1 MTQFEYSCPNDH
13 SVKFILEMC
22 GRTAQCPKCSARFEV
37 PTLEEVREMLG
48 DDITPELEK
57 EFQEA
62 KKKLEAHAKA
72 KARRAQAAAQSSS
85 SQLHE
90 FEFECPNG
98 DQVKFTLEMCGHA
111 AKCPKC
117 GIRFDVPKLEFVREM
132 LEGQIDSE
140 LEEEFKNAEIKY
152 QEFLKAKALKRAQLE
167 KEKKE
172 KAEKEEEEKAEQ
184 KKAAREKAEKEA
196 KEKEAQEKAEQET
209 KEKAE
214 HETKESEERTKK
226 TQEMKF
232 TFGMDFAEGSSEES
246 SEEST
251 EESSEEMISF
261 LCPNGHQLEAPV
273 SSAGKKGKCPECG
286 AKFKVPSMESLEES
300 SQSSELELNP
310 EGGLSPDEIQ
320 ASEQT
325 KAFTDKETAV
335 LPPKISISKDS
346 TEKPF
351 LYPNLA
357 IGKTGEIDLGLDE
370 TIQSIPEAVK
380 MDPMAKFFWTLWTSG
395 SEPTEESG
403 KSEEAAKDGAESD
416 GKPEES
422 LEEKDCGKPEEKEE
436 KPELNDF
443 RANIIG
449 KSIKSAQAGKIE
461 IQTADG
467 KVFCPLEFYEDRSLS
482 RIGYF
487 EALDEN
493 ERPITLVIRWENVV
507 RIVVKK

>member
-1 MTQFEYSCPNDH
+1 MTQFEYSCPNNH

-48 DDITPELEK
+48 DDITPDLEK

-72 KARRAQAAAQSSS
+72 KAKRAQAAAQSSS
-85 SQLHE
+85 SSQLHE
-90 FEFECPNG
+90 FEFDCPNG
-98 DQVKFTLEMCGHA
+98 DQVKFTLEMCGHT

-117 GIRFDVPKLEFVREM
+117 GIRFDVPKLEVVREM
-132 LEGQIDSE
+132 LEGQIDEE
-140 LEEEFKNAEIKY
+140 LEKEFKNAEIKY

-167 KEKKE
+167 KEAKE
-172 KAEKEEEEKAEQ
+172 KAETEKAEKEKEEEEKSAQE
-184 KKAAREKAEKEA
+184 KTELEVKEKAERDA
-196 KEKEAQEKAEQET
+196 KEKEET
-209 KEKAE
+209 A
-214 HETKESEERTKK
+214 KK
-226 TQEMKF
+226 PQF
-232 TFGMDFAEGSSEES
+232 TFGLDSSEES
-246 SEEST
+246 SDDSP

-286 AKFKVPSMESLEES
+286 AKFKVPSMEALEETAAS
-300 SQSSELELNP
+300 GELELNP
-310 EGGLSPDEIQ
+310 ESELSLDESK
-320 ASEQT
+320 AAEQT
-325 KAFTDKETAV
+325 KAFSENETKAF
-335 LPPKISISKDS
+335 PPKISISTDS
-346 TEKPF
+346 TERPF

-395 SEPTEESG
+395 AEPAAEAE
-403 KSEEAAKDGAESD
+403 KSEEEAKDEA
-416 GKPEES
+416 
-422 LEEKDCGKPEEKEE
+422 KPEEKEE
-436 KPELNDF
+436 KPEPKDF
-443 RANIIG
+443 RENIIG
-449 KSIKSAQAGKIE
+449 KSIKSSQAGKIE

>member
-1 MTQFEYSCPNDH
+1 MTQFEYSCPNNH

-48 DDITPELEK
+48 DEITPELEK

-72 KARRAQAAAQSSS
+72 KAKRAQAAAHGSSS

-98 DQVKFTLEMCGHA
+98 DQVKFTLEMCGHT

-117 GIRFDVPKLEFVREM
+117 GIRFDVPKLELVREM
-132 LEGQIDSE
+132 LEGQIDDE
-140 LEEEFKNAEIKY
+140 LEKEFKNAEIKY
-152 QEFLKAKALKRAQLE
+152 QEYLKAKALKRAQLE
-167 KEKKE
+167 KEAKE
-172 KAEKEEEEKAEQ
+172 KAETGKAEKEKEEEEKA
-184 KKAAREKAEKEA
+184 
-196 KEKEAQEKAEQET
+196 AQEKTELEAKAKPERDAKGNEET
-209 KEKAE
+209 A
-214 HETKESEERTKK
+214 KK
-226 TQEMKF
+226 PPELKF
-232 TFGMDFAEGSSEES
+232 TFGMEPEDESPEES
-246 SEEST
+246 P

-286 AKFKVPSMESLEES
+286 AKFKVPTMESLEETAAS
-300 SQSSELELNP
+300 GELELNP
-310 EGGLSPDEIQ
+310 ESELSLDESK
-320 ASEQT
+320 AAEQT
-325 KAFTDKETAV
+325 KAFTEKETQAF
-335 LPPKISISKDS
+335 PPKISISKDS
-346 TEKPF
+346 TERPF

-395 SEPTEESG
+395 SEPAAEAE
-403 KSEEAAKDGAESD
+403 KSEEETKDEA
-416 GKPEES
+416 
-422 LEEKDCGKPEEKEE
+422 KPEEKEE
-436 KPELNDF
+436 KTEKDDF

-449 KSIKSAQAGKIE
+449 KSIKSSQAGKIE

-467 KVFCPLEFYEDRSLS
+467 KVFSPLEFYEDRSLS

>member
-72 KARRAQAAAQSSS
+72 KAKRAQAAAQSSSS

-98 DQVKFTLEMCGHA
+98 DQVKFTLEMCGHT

-132 LEGQIDSE
+132 LEGQIDEE
-140 LEEEFKNAEIKY
+140 LEEEFKNAEVKY

-172 KAEKEEEEKAEQ
+172 KAEKEEEKAEQ
-184 KKAAREKAEKEA
+184 KKAA
-196 KEKEAQEKAEQET
+196 QEKAEQEA

-214 HETKESEERTKK
+214 QEKAEQEAKEKAESEAKENEEKVKK
-226 TQEMKF
+226 PLDFQF
-232 TFGMDFAEGSSEES
+232 AFGMDSSEES
-246 SEEST
+246 SEEPT

-286 AKFKVPSMESLEES
+286 AKFKVPTMESLEET
-300 SQSSELELNP
+300 SQGSELELNP
-310 EGGLSPDEIQ
+310 EGGLSLDEIQ

-325 KAFTDKETAV
+325 KAFTDKESKV
-335 LPPKISISKDS
+335 LPPKITISKDS

-395 SEPTEESG
+395 AEPAAESG
-403 KSEEAAKDGAESD
+403 KTEEGVKDGAESD

-422 LEEKDCGKPEEKEE
+422 PEEKADGKPEEKEE
-436 KPELNDF
+436 KPEQNDF

-449 KSIKSAQAGKIE
+449 SSIKSSQAGKIE

-467 KVFCPLEFYEDRSLS
+467 KIFTPMEFYEDRSLS

-487 EALDEN
+487 EALDEK

>member
-1 MTQFEYSCPNDH
+1 MTQFEYSCPNNH

-48 DDITPELEK
+48 DDITPELEE
-57 EFQEA
+57 EFQAA
-62 KKKLEAHAKA
+62 KKKLEEHAKA
-72 KARRAQAAAQSSS
+72 KAKRAQAAAQRSSS

-90 FEFECPNG
+90 FEFDCPNG
-98 DQVKFTLEMCGHA
+98 DQVKFTLEMCGHT

-132 LEGQIDSE
+132 LEGQIDEE
-140 LEEEFKNAEIKY
+140 LEKEFKNAEIKY

-167 KEKKE
+167 KEAKE
-172 KAEKEEEEKAEQ
+172 KSEKEKEEKAEQ
-184 KKAAREKAEKEA
+184 EA
-196 KEKEAQEKAEQET
+196 KEKEAQEKADQEAKEKEERET
-209 KEKAE
+209 KENE
-214 HETKESEERTKK
+214 ESVKK
-226 TQEMKF
+226 PKDFQF
-232 TFGMDFAEGSSEES
+232 TFGMES

-251 EESSEEMISF
+251 EQSTEESPEESSEEMISF

-286 AKFKVPSMESLEES
+286 AKFKVPSMESLEEA
-300 SQSSELELNP
+300 SQGSELELNP
-310 EGGLSPDEIQ
+310 EGGLSFDEIQ

-325 KAFTDKETAV
+325 KAFTDKESTV
-335 LPPKISISKDS
+335 LPPKITISKDS

-370 TIQSIPEAVK
+370 TLRSIPEAVK

-395 SEPTEESG
+395 ADSSAGSEKPQEGG
-403 KSEEAAKDGAESD
+403 KNGAGSD

-422 LEEKDCGKPEEKEE
+422 PEEKADA
-436 KPELNDF
+436 KPEKKDEKDEKDASNDF
-443 RANIIG
+443 RENIIG
-449 KSIKSAQAGKIE
+449 HSLKSSQAGKIE

-467 KVFCPLEFYEDRSLS
+467 KIFTPLEFYEDRSLS
-482 RIGYF
+482 QIGYF